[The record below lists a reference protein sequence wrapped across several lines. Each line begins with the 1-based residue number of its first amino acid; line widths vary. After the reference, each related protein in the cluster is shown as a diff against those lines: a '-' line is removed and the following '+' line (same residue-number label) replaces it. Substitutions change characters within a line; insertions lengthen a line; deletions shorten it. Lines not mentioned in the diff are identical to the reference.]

1 MVSTRQI
8 IAKQVKEAREKKGLT
23 QAEVA
28 QKAELTLNYY
38 AMIERA
44 ETNVST
50 DKLAKIGKA
59 LGIAIKI

>member
-1 MVSTRQI
+1 MATTRQI
-8 IAKQVKEAREKKGLT
+8 IAKQVREAREKKGLT
-23 QAEVA
+23 QEEVA
-28 QKAELTLNYY
+28 KKAELTLNYY

-50 DKLAKIGKA
+50 DKLAKISKA